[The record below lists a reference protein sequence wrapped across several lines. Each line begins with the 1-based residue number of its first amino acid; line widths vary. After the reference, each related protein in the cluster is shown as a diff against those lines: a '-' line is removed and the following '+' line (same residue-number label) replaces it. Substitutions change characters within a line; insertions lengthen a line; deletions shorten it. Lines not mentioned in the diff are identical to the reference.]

1 MIENRS
7 SLYMFYWVEKQSS
20 ELIPLKER
28 MSFFFAN
35 FTDIFAQRNA
45 EIGDENKPIKNA
57 FNLIKK

>member
-28 MSFFFAN
+28 MSFFAN

-45 EIGDENKPIKNA
+45 EIGDEKKAIKND
-57 FNLIKK
+57 FN